1 MISILSPHS
10 AGLHTRQRSDKRR
23 IGVRCCRKLLC
34 WSGHVGALQT
44 DPWHVS
50 SHSKAQPTS
59 RSLLPVL
66 HVLRPTAPRQA
77 SAAGLQTRVD
87 THANRH
93 CRMRQHARLRAETLR
108 QSTPIATNH
117 AFTANSSAADS
128 KECAHEAASTQSRK
142 VVHIPVSAFYHA
154 ATPAN
159 APPFCI
165 ESESTSSRI
174 RCISMA

>member
-93 CRMRQHARLRAETLR
+93 CGMRQHARLRAETLR

-117 AFTANSSAADS
+117 CCHS
-128 KECAHEAASTQSRK
+128 KQFRCRQQGMRARGSFDASRK